1 MKNTYLKKKIPFSVR
16 FNNDE
21 FEILKTLKE
30 EYAINISESFKMF
43 LKRYLKVLREN
54 DSKINI

>member
-30 EYAINISESFKMF
+30 EYAINISESFKIF